1 MKKLSIILLSLLIAS
16 SLCACGDKGD
26 SSAAAESNPKNAAL
40 EKLTNDKPDSKP
52 ADKADDA
59 AASASSS
66 ADPAGAGA
74 ATSAAPD
81 AAPAAPA
88 ASTPAPAPSAAPAAV
103 PAATAPASQPAA
115 QAPQAAKPAA
125 KPKPQQTTPA
135 ATQPAPAQAAPQ
147 PAPTPAPA
155 PAPEAPAAS
164 DSVSLEAVRSQMV
177 SSLGVTDYMEVSSS
191 RLLDLYGIQ
200 ESDLAQSASFV
211 TMSGTFPH
219 EIVMTEAKDA
229 AAASRIANSLQ
240 NRLNE
245 VLNQSETYD
254 AETYALAQKC
264 SVDTDGLVVSL
275 LLTPD
280 RDAMRKI
287 LTSSLG

>member
-1 MKKLSIILLSLLIAS
+1 
-16 SLCACGDKGD
+16 
-26 SSAAAESNPKNAAL
+26 
-40 EKLTNDKPDSKP
+40 
-52 ADKADDA
+52 
-59 AASASSS
+59 
-66 ADPAGAGA
+66 
-74 ATSAAPD
+74 
-81 AAPAAPA
+81 
-88 ASTPAPAPSAAPAAV
+88 
-103 PAATAPASQPAA
+103 
-115 QAPQAAKPAA
+115 
-125 KPKPQQTTPA
+125 
-135 ATQPAPAQAAPQ
+135 
-147 PAPTPAPA
+147 
-155 PAPEAPAAS
+155 
-164 DSVSLEAVRSQMV
+164 
-177 SSLGVTDYMEVSSS
+177 MEVSSS